1 MVVNADILSEQQI
14 LGSLVLTACEKE
26 VDVTRVDTEKETVI
40 QKATVV
46 QEKVV
51 TATPLRS

>member
-1 MVVNADILSEQQI
+1 MNADILSEQQI

-26 VDVTRVDTEKETVI
+26 VEVTRVVTEKETVI
-40 QKATVV
+40 QKETVV

-51 TATPLRS
+51 TATPLRSGK

>member
-1 MVVNADILSEQQI
+1 MVVNAVILSEQQI
-14 LGSLVLTACEKE
+14 LGLLVLTACEKE
-26 VDVTRVDTEKETVI
+26 VEGTPVVREKEPVI
-40 QKATVV
+40 QKETVV